1 MCALSDG
8 VSESGRFDDIVLGC
22 DVLTVLTEDG
32 LIRPR
37 HVANAVLIVIMRS
50 DVLEKLKVSNG

>member
-1 MCALSDG
+1 LSAG